1 LWRHLTIFRFPPCE
15 HAGDFQSCFSSN
27 FQIDED
33 DPIKYKHAVHILTMK
48 LFADLERKRRQMENK
63 ISEDAGRKRET
74 ELAAEEKRSVE
85 KEFNKNWEE
94 TRQGRVNSWLD
105 FKHGKTIILPPDEY
119 QQQQQQQQQQL
130 QQQLQ
135 QQQQQQL
142 QTSQMSASTSVPTP
156 EAATAPVE
164 KKKKKKEKRFNP
176 MGFRPPKHKP
186 ESR

>member
-1 LWRHLTIFRFPPCE
+1 
-15 HAGDFQSCFSSN
+15 
-27 FQIDED
+27 
-33 DPIKYKHAVHILTMK
+33 MK

-135 QQQQQQL
+135 QQQQQQQQL